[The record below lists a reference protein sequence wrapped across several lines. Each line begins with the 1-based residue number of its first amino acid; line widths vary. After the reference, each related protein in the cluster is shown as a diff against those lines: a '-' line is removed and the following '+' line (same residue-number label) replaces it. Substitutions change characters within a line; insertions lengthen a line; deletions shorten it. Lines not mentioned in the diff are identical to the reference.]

1 MYARF
6 EIRFGLRVAVISL
19 AAAAALAGCR
29 KTTTNTSPKPG
40 TTTPVATPTT
50 HNAAPS
56 KFSPDVQKAL
66 GEIERAFDGVTS
78 FSAKLKTHLNSAIGR
93 TGWTRGKGTY
103 DLMKDGKAVKIN
115 FKLINAISVTLEPD
129 KKGSDELHTAELL
142 NWVSDGSVL
151 YKYTLQHELKQVRK
165 TWYSPDDVLQLA
177 GPPLIRELRSK
188 ASVKRLPDE
197 VVDDKPAFVFEAK
210 PHDGTWTEKHVIQK
224 ATGIRVQYIETDAK
238 GQETYSLKVTSIDT
252 GVTFEPDHFTF
263 EVPKDTKLIDETR

>member
-1 MYARF
+1 MYAGP
-6 EIRFGLRVAVISL
+6 EIRFGMRLAAVSL
-19 AAAAALAGCR
+19 AAAVALTGCR
-29 KTTTNTSPKPG
+29 KTTTNTTPKPS
-40 TTTPVATPTT
+40 TTSPGAATTT

-56 KFSPDVQKAL
+56 RITPDVQEAL
-66 GEIERAFDGVTS
+66 GEIEKAFDGVTS
-78 FSAKLKTHLNSAIGR
+78 FSAKLETHLNSAIGR
-93 TGWTRGKGTY
+93 KGWTKGKGTY

-115 FKLINAISVTLEPD
+115 FQITNMLVVVLDPD
-129 KKGSDELHTAELL
+129 KVGSDELHTAELL

-188 ASVKRLPDE
+188 GSVKRLPDE
-197 VVDDKPAFVFEAK
+197 VVDGKPAFVFEAK

-224 ATGIRVQYIETDAK
+224 ATGIRVQYVETDAK
-238 GQETYSLKVTSIDT
+238 GEETYSLKVTSIDT

-263 EVPKDTKLIDETR
+263 EVPKDAKLIDETR